1 MMGHLVTWILGILGP
16 MASPDAFFVPDG
28 ARFVATGHTQWPWG
42 PGYQHAGPPSALL
55 ARAIQR
61 VIADDP
67 ALRITRLT
75 VELLAPVPIATLDV
89 ATGVLRAGKKVRRVE
104 AMLSADGKAC
114 CRATALCVRTAAV
127 ALPAPPE
134 DRRERMPPPDAGE
147 PYVFGVVTG
156 EVAGYAAAVEARRVK
171 GGFGMNPTAVWIR
184 SRVPLV
190 LGEPL
195 SPLARV
201 LIAADSGNG
210 CAVVLDPRRFTF
222 INADLTVA
230 LHREPVGEWVC
241 LEASTWPEPDGVGL
255 AESRL
260 HDARGP
266 IGWAL
271 QSLVVET
278 RPAP

>member
-1 MMGHLVTWILGILGP
+1 MTT
-16 MASPDAFFVPDG
+16 PDAFFVADG
-28 ARFVATGHTQWPWG
+28 ARFVATRHTQWPWG
-42 PGYQHAGPPSALL
+42 PGYQHAGPPAALL

-75 VELLAPVPIATLDV
+75 MELLAPAPITVLDV
-89 ATGVLRAGKKVRRVE
+89 AASVLRAGKKVRRVE
-104 AMLSADGKAC
+104 ATLSADGKAF
-114 CRATALCVRTAAV
+114 CRATALCVRTGSV
-127 ALPAPPE
+127 VLPAPPE
-134 DRRERMPPPDAGE
+134 DRRERMPPPEAGA

-156 EVAGYAAAVEARRVK
+156 EVVGYAAAVEARRVK
-171 GGFGMNPTAVWIR
+171 GGFGVNPTAVWIR
-184 SRVPLV
+184 PRVPLV

-210 CAVVLDPRRFTF
+210 SAVVLDPRQFTF
-222 INADLTVA
+222 VNADLTVA
-230 LHREPVGEWVC
+230 LHREPEGEWVC
-241 LEASTWPEPDGVGL
+241 LEASTWPEPTGVGL
-255 AESRL
+255 TESRL

-271 QSLVVET
+271 QSLIVEP
-278 RPAP
+278 RAG

>member
-1 MMGHLVTWILGILGP
+1 MTT
-16 MASPDAFFVPDG
+16 SDAFYVPDG
-28 ARFVATGHTQWPWG
+28 GRFVATRHTQWPWG

-55 ARAIQR
+55 ARAIQQ

-75 VELLAPVPIATLDV
+75 MELLAPAPISALDV
-89 ATGVLRAGKKVRRVE
+89 ATRVLRAGKKVRRVE
-104 AMLSADGKAC
+104 ATLSADGKAY

-127 ALPAPPE
+127 ALPAPPA
-134 DRRERMPPPDAGE
+134 DRRERMPPPAAGE

-156 EVAGYAAAVEARRVK
+156 EVVGYAAAVEARRVQ
-171 GGFGMNPTAVWIR
+171 GGFGVNPTAVWIR
-184 SRVPLV
+184 SRVPLIP
-190 LGEPL
+190 GEPL
-195 SPLARV
+195 SPLGRI

-210 CAVVLDPRRFTF
+210 CAVVLDPRQFTF

-230 LHREPVGEWVC
+230 LHREPEGEWVC
-241 LEASTWPEPDGVGL
+241 LEASTWPEPTGVGL

-271 QSLVVET
+271 QSLIVEA
-278 RPAP
+278 RAR

>member
-1 MMGHLVTWILGILGP
+1 MTT
-16 MASPDAFFVPDG
+16 SDAFYVPDG
-28 ARFVATGHTQWPWG
+28 GRFVATRHTQWPWG

-55 ARAIQR
+55 ARAIQQ

-75 VELLAPVPIATLDV
+75 MELLAPAPISALDV
-89 ATGVLRAGKKVRRVE
+89 ATRVLRAGKKVRRVE
-104 AMLSADGKAC
+104 ATLSADGKAY

-127 ALPAPPE
+127 ALPAPPD
-134 DRRERMPPPDAGE
+134 DRRERMPPPAAGE

-156 EVAGYAAAVEARRVK
+156 EVVGYAAAVEARRVQ
-171 GGFGMNPTAVWIR
+171 GGFGVNPTAVWIR
-184 SRVPLV
+184 SRVPLIP
-190 LGEPL
+190 GEPL
-195 SPLARV
+195 SPLGRV
-201 LIAADSGNG
+201 LIATDSGNG
-210 CAVVLDPRRFTF
+210 CAVVLDPRQFTF

-230 LHREPVGEWVC
+230 LHREPEGEWVC
-241 LEASTWPEPDGVGL
+241 LEASTWPEPTGVGL

-271 QSLVVET
+271 QSLIVEP
-278 RPAP
+278 RAR